1 MIYTVVSSN
10 TKQKIEYN
18 DRIKFIN
25 GDESKVEIVGT
36 NSTYIFYLEK
46 ENKTVQI
53 ALISGI
59 IKSIGKNK

>member
-1 MIYTVVSSN
+1 MERIE
-10 TKQKIEYN
+10 KEKIEYN

-25 GDESKVEIVGT
+25 EDESKVEIVGT